1 MTSKNRPKIIFFQ
14 ISWKLIENLVLLTT
28 YSRKLI
34 KFLKFK
40 KKIHQNRING
50 LDFRAAGS
58 SKSVSRVQKSR
69 LKSSKNGQKI
79 DFFEKNLTVTDI
91 FFDFMGGY
99 RSTFS
104 RKIGQKRVFWF
115 NIALSEVP
123 KFNIRVS
130 KKDKNI
136 HFMQKLSMTMCF
148 SSLIATTFVLTLFG
162 LAPYLGLCI
171 LVVKVFKVQLWR

>member
-1 MTSKNRPKIIFFQ
+1 MGPYISLRQEITKKKFFGPISELAVQKGDRRSKKRPKISFFQ
-14 ISWKLIENLVLLTT
+14 ISWKLIKNFIFLTT

-69 LKSSKNGQKI
+69 LKSSKNGKNI
-79 DFFEKNLTVTDI
+79 DFFEKILTVTDI

-99 RSTFS
+99 RLTFS
-104 RKIGQKRVFWF
+104 RKIGQNR
-115 NIALSEVP
+115 
-123 KFNIRVS
+123 S
-130 KKDKNI
+130 KTR
-136 HFMQKLSMTMCF
+136 F
-148 SSLIATTFVLTLFG
+148 
-162 LAPYLGLCI
+162 
-171 LVVKVFKVQLWR
+171 LV